1 MTLQK
6 KLKAKWGGY
15 DAFIN
20 NNFEEEIDEEELELV
35 KKIFLNVI
43 TKHFINNKNLC

>member
-20 NNFEEEIDEEELELV
+20 NNFEEEIELV